1 MKKRYRE
8 ADIPDLF
15 KIKKPKIDEQQ
26 IKNSWESIS
35 KKLGK
40 LPERENRTNKTA

>member
-1 MKKRYRE
+1 MKKKYKE

-15 KIKKPKIDEQQ
+15 KIRKPKIDEHQ

-35 KKLGK
+35 KKLGN
-40 LPERENRTNKTA
+40 LPPNKKGNPDQ

>member
-1 MKKRYRE
+1 MKKNYKE
-8 ADIPDLF
+8 ADIPALF
-15 KIKKPKIDEQQ
+15 KLKKPKIDEQQ

-40 LPERENRTNKTA
+40 LPEKVKPDR